1 MVFLRKVFASQ
12 YQLGVLS
19 RTGQAPIG
27 CIPGNSHWAVTT
39 RNLSFDDRVSKG
51 VQLAN
56 LAEDTHRE
64 RGPKQS
70 IDCQCLVTRIV
81 GPTTE
86 RRALGSP
93 PLPVPKRS
101 RGLRRNVPAA
111 QCGEKNLAQSR
122 LRKIFEI
129 VDATRFNFPEADF
142 WPRLNSGLPVQQPR
156 QEL

>member
-1 MVFLRKVFASQ
+1 MMGLQREGVGQIRQKPLRGSAA
-12 YQLGVLS
+12 
-19 RTGQAPIG
+19 R
-27 CIPGNSHWAVTT
+27 
-39 RNLSFDDRVSKG
+39 SKA
-51 VQLAN
+51 L
-56 LAEDTHRE
+56 
-64 RGPKQS
+64 
-70 IDCQCLVTRIV
+70 DCQCLVTRIV

>member
-1 MVFLRKVFASQ
+1 MSC
-12 YQLGVLS
+12 
-19 RTGQAPIG
+19 RTIAKRPVGGGAP
-27 CIPGNSHWAVTT
+27 
-39 RNLSFDDRVSKG
+39 
-51 VQLAN
+51 
-56 LAEDTHRE
+56 E
-64 RGPKQS
+64 RS
-70 IDCQCLVTRIV
+70 SWVAQCFGTGIV
-81 GPTTE
+81 G
-86 RRALGSP
+86 RRTNRPALGPP